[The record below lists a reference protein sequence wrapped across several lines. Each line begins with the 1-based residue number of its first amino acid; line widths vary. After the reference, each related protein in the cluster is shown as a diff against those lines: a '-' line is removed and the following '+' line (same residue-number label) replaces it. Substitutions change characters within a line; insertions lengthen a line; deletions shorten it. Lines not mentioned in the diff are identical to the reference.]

1 MKDVAMMRY
10 LTANGKIISGTS
22 TLEVL
27 RDLKNSTFYDANRQW
42 EKYLA
47 SLSLRVYLF
56 YGEHIDQRDDRRI
69 VKQLEDLG
77 FLLKLE

>member
-1 MKDVAMMRY
+1 MRY

-22 TLEVL
+22 TLDVL
-27 RDLKNSTFYDANRQW
+27 KDLKNSTFYDANRQW
-42 EKYLA
+42 EKYLE

-56 YGEHIDQRDDRRI
+56 YGEHLDERDDRLI
-69 VKQLEDLG
+69 VDQLEELG

>member
-1 MKDVAMMRY
+1 MRY
-10 LTANGKIISGTS
+10 LTANGKIISGAS

-42 EKYLA
+42 EKYLD
-47 SLSLRVYLF
+47 SLSLRVFLF
-56 YGEHIDQRDDRRI
+56 YGEQIDQRDDRRI
-69 VKQLEDLG
+69 VNQLEELG